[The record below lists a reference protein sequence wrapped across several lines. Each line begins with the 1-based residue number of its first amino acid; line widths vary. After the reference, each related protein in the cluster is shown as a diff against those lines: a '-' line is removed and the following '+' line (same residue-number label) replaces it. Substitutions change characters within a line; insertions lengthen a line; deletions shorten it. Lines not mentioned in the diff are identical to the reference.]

1 MGRKVYLSLIFSFL
15 AIAGYAQND
24 DYNQFRQQILNDY
37 SNYRG
42 QVLDNY
48 ARFLDTVWKD
58 YESFRGES
66 LFPDRKPKVNPT
78 APKVDDTPFSV
89 IPTPDKPTEP
99 KPKPSAP
106 IDIKPEAPSPL
117 VDNVS
122 FPFYTATVKS
132 PKINV
137 PHLKEVN
144 EKAISRLWTEYQNN
158 NVYSKISASLQQAR
172 LAYHLNDWLTYV
184 LVRKYSDAI
193 YANDAN
199 SSLVLSHY
207 ILVNVGYNVRL
218 GKNSNNRI
226 LLLVPFK
233 QNIYERPF
241 LKIDGVRYYIFFED
255 TSRITNNSIGAV
267 YTCDLP
273 QDAYIGKSL
282 NLVLENPTFPSNG
295 YTEYNKSY
303 RSMTLK
309 GRIPNIAIQIGKDY
323 LQTDVPVYASS
334 SLSEEFRKDLLTQVS
349 SQIQGLSE
357 YDAVGKILDFIQHA
371 FNYKTDW
378 DQFGYEKS
386 FYVEENFYYSAND
399 CEDRA
404 VLLAF
409 LVRNLLHLDVHLLY
423 YPGHEATAIRFSD
436 QSIKGDGYVYQDG
449 SKYIIC
455 DPTYIGAGVGQCMPE
470 YENVKP
476 KVELW

>member
-1 MGRKVYLSLIFSFL
+1 MGRKAYLSLIFSFL
-15 AIAGYAQND
+15 AIAGFAQND

-37 SNYRG
+37 NNYRT
-42 QVLDNY
+42 QVLDDY
-48 ARFLDTVWKD
+48 AKFLNTAWKD
-58 YESFRGES
+58 YDSFRGES
-66 LFPDRKPKVNPT
+66 LFPDKKPKEYPI

-89 IPTPDKPTEP
+89 IPSPDKPTEP
-99 KPKPSAP
+99 RPKPSSP
-106 IDIKPEAPSPL
+106 IDIKPEVPSPL
-117 VDNVS
+117 VENIT
-122 FPFYTATVKS
+122 FPFYTVTVKA
-132 PKINV
+132 PKIDI
-137 PHLKEVN
+137 PYLKECN
-144 EKAISRLWTEYQNN
+144 EKAISRLWSEYQSDNI
-158 NVYSKISASLQQAR
+158 YSKISASLQQAR
-172 LAYHLNDWLTYV
+172 LAYNLNDWLTFV

-193 YANDAN
+193 YPDDVN

-207 ILVNVGYNVRL
+207 ILVNMGFNVRL
-218 GKNSNNRI
+218 GKNSNNRV

-241 LKIDGVRYYIFFED
+241 LKIDGNRYYIFFED
-255 TSRITNNSIGAV
+255 TGRTTSNSVGAV

-273 QDAYIGKSL
+273 QDAYLGKSL
-282 NLVLENPTFPSNG
+282 NLVLENPTLPSNG
-295 YTEYNKSY
+295 YTEYSKSY
-303 RSMTLK
+303 GSMTLK
-309 GRIPNIAIQIGKDY
+309 GRIPNVDIQIGKDY

-334 SLSEEFRKDLLTQVS
+334 SLSGEFRKDLLNQVA

-357 YDAVGKILDFIQHA
+357 YNAVDKILDFIQHA
-371 FNYKTDW
+371 FKYKTDW

-386 FYVEENFYYSAND
+386 FYVEENFYYPAND

-404 VLLAF
+404 ILLAF

-436 QSIKGDGYVYQDG
+436 QSIKGDGYVYQG

-470 YENVKP
+470 YENIKP

>member
-1 MGRKVYLSLIFSFL
+1 
-15 AIAGYAQND
+15 
-24 DYNQFRQQILNDY
+24 
-37 SNYRG
+37 
-42 QVLDNY
+42 
-48 ARFLDTVWKD
+48 
-58 YESFRGES
+58 
-66 LFPDRKPKVNPT
+66 
-78 APKVDDTPFSV
+78 
-89 IPTPDKPTEP
+89 
-99 KPKPSAP
+99 
-106 IDIKPEAPSPL
+106 
-117 VDNVS
+117 
-122 FPFYTATVKS
+122 
-132 PKINV
+132 
-137 PHLKEVN
+137 
-144 EKAISRLWTEYQNN
+144 
-158 NVYSKISASLQQAR
+158 
-172 LAYHLNDWLTYV
+172 
-184 LVRKYSDAI
+184 
-193 YANDAN
+193 
-199 SSLVLSHY
+199 
-207 ILVNVGYNVRL
+207 
-218 GKNSNNRI
+218 
-226 LLLVPFK
+226 
-233 QNIYERPF
+233 
-241 LKIDGVRYYIFFED
+241 
-255 TSRITNNSIGAV
+255 
-267 YTCDLP
+267 
-273 QDAYIGKSL
+273 
-282 NLVLENPTFPSNG
+282 
-295 YTEYNKSY
+295 
-303 RSMTLK
+303 MTLK